1 MPQDANGTEIEVGD
15 VVTCRFR
22 VTNIIADAQ
31 TLNLLCAHFK
41 GHDGLPDDFRITLES
56 GQVDIYQD
64 AVLPEGT
71 KRGKRETEEHGR
83 ADKKHDRET
92 TEPEGKHEREHSAGE
107 KEHANKGHEPEGKHE
122 REHSAGE
129 KEHAKKGH

>member
-1 MPQDANGTEIEVGD
+1 MPQDANGTDIEVGD

-22 VTNIIADAQ
+22 VTNIIADAP

-41 GHDGLPDDFRITLES
+41 GHDGLPDDFRIALES

-71 KRGKRETEEHGR
+71 ERGKRKAEEHGR
-83 ADKKHDRET
+83 AEKKHDRET
-92 TEPEGKHEREHSAGE
+92 TEHEAKPAH
-107 KEHANKGHEPEGKHE
+107 
-122 REHSAGE
+122 EHSAGE